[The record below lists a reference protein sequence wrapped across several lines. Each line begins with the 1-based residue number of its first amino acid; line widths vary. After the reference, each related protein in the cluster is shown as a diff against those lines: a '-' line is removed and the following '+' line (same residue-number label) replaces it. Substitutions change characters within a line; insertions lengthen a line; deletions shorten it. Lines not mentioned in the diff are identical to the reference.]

1 MSAREPILLVV
12 DDNENNRYTLMRRLK
27 RDGYAEIEE
36 AENGVQALELLQL
49 RRFDLVLLD
58 ITMPEMN
65 GYDVLAQIKADMDL
79 RDIPVIMISALGEME
94 SVVRCIELGAEDYLT
109 KPFDAVLLKARVSAS
124 LEKKWLKDQES
135 VHRQRVEDEKRRVDD
150 LLHAM
155 LPKAAVHE
163 LKSQSKVTPRRFED
177 IAVLFC
183 DVVDFTSYCDRHPPE
198 EVVAHLQALV
208 GCFEELS
215 EEHGLEKIK
224 TVGDAFLATAGMFR
238 ESENPVLASVR
249 CGLRMASAASE
260 LSAGWQVRVGIHSGP
275 LVAGIVGQRQ
285 YMFDIWGDTVNTAA
299 RVVAEADP
307 GSVVVSGSTWQHL
320 RDHCHG
326 RSMGFVSLKGKGSL
340 ELVACERMK

>member
-12 DDNENNRYTLMRRLK
+12 DDNEGNRYTLMRRLQ
-27 RDGYAEIEE
+27 RDGYSELEE
-36 AENGVQALELLQL
+36 AENGLQALELMQL

-65 GYDVLAQIKADMDL
+65 GYDVLAAIKSDMDL
-79 RDIPVIMISALGEME
+79 RDIPVIMISALDEME

-109 KPFDAVLLKARVSAS
+109 KPFDAVLLKARVGAS

-135 VHRQRVEDEKRRVDD
+135 VHRQRVEDERRRADE

-163 LKSQSKVTPRRFED
+163 LKSQNTVAPRRFED
-177 IAVLFC
+177 IAVMFC
-183 DVVDFTSYCDRHPPE
+183 DIVDFTSYCDLHPPE

-208 GCFEELS
+208 SRFEELS
-215 EEHGLEKIK
+215 DEHGLEKIK
-224 TVGDAFLATAGMFR
+224 TVGDAFLATGGMFR
-238 ESENPVLASVR
+238 EVDNPVLASVR
-249 CGLRMASAASE
+249 CGLRMASAATE
-260 LSAGWQVRVGIHSGP
+260 LEAGWQVRVGIHSGP
-275 LVAGIVGQRQ
+275 VVAGIVGQRQ

-320 RDHCHG
+320 RDHCQG
-326 RSMGFVSLKGKGSL
+326 RSMGFLPIKGKGNL
-340 ELVACERMK
+340 ELVECEGLK